1 MSINTLSFRKLH
13 ISDKRISN
21 KMQVIFFLLITS
33 RTIIYK
39 LEKTERVVKNG
50 QSRDREH
57 WAIATEQRQT
67 TKREKPKTMSYTDP
81 TR

>member
-21 KMQVIFFLLITS
+21 KMQVIFFLFITS

-50 QSRDREH
+50 QMRDREH

-67 TKREKPKTMSYTDP
+67 TQREKPKTMSYTDP
-81 TR
+81 TS